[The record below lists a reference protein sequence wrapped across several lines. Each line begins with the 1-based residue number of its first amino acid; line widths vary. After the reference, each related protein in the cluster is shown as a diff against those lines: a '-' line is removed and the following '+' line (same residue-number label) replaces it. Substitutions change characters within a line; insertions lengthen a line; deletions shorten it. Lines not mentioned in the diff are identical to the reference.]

1 MPKDKV
7 PMLEGTLT
15 LAPGTLPPDANPTV
29 LVDFNVKMFAASGLK
44 IDSLALHNESY
55 KPFKGVKS
63 FTRAGKFQIR
73 T

>member
-1 MPKDKV
+1 
-7 PMLEGTLT
+7 MLEGTLT
-15 LAPGTLPPDANPTV
+15 LSPGAPPPDANPTV
-29 LVDFNVKMFAASGLK
+29 RVDFHVKMFAASGLK
-44 IDSLALHNESY
+44 VDSLALHNESY